1 MKKIVIID
9 DSNPFVMLVKHL
21 LEDENVLVDSFEDAV
36 DFLRIPSRITA
47 YDLIILDI
55 NLPGMNGLQVLEELK
70 SKPATRDVPVLLL
83 SGDSRSEI
91 VVKGIR
97 RGAIDFLTKPVDPPQ
112 LLERVMKHL
121 QPEGKAGS
129 MSVNPHTDPTDSESV
144 PAEPLTEAEQLE
156 VDVMLSGD
164 HQTDDVSQEEPYSQA
179 LGNMPDDSSSASE
192 QEHPSQQEEDNEAD
206 TNRSQDAPS
215 DDEKNAKASVSD
227 AADS

>member
-21 LEDENVLVDSFEDAV
+21 LEDEQVLVDSFEDAV
-36 DFLRIPSRITA
+36 DFLRIPSRIAA

-55 NLPGMNGLQVLEELK
+55 NLPGMNGLQVLDELK

-121 QPEGKAGS
+121 QPEGKTGS
-129 MSVNPHTDPTDSESV
+129 DILDTQEETDHIQSPFHEEMETESSE
-144 PAEPLTEAEQLE
+144 PAVTLT
-156 VDVMLSGD
+156 GD
-164 HQTDDVSQEEPYSQA
+164 HQLPKQENEDH
-179 LGNMPDDSSSASE
+179 NHSASQPSEDNTQAATTLE
-192 QEHPSQQEEDNEAD
+192 QESSEAGSDEAD
-206 TNRSQDAPS
+206 KITKTSI
-215 DDEKNAKASVSD
+215 SD
-227 AADS
+227 AADSK